1 MSDQDEKKPA
11 AKTPVEKKGD
21 AKKPVA
27 KTAPA
32 GSPTRANAYLLPE
45 SNPWSNAW
53 KIAAG
58 VGALGMVGAA
68 AGFATDKTGRFAFS
82 YLFGFECILTV
93 ALGMIFFILIQ
104 HLTSAG
110 WSVTV
115 RRTAEFF
122 AAGIAVMI
130 ILFIPVYL
138 SRTTLFP
145 WLTPHGGGH
154 GEHAAVTHTT
164 GATLQ
169 HPGEEH
175 PAEEHPGAVEHPAVD
190 GHSPPAGAAAKG
202 ENEHP
207 GAVHEGADPHEAAE
221 ETVMAKKKP
230 YLNEGFFTGRAIF
243 YLLAWAFLGWR
254 LLKYSTDQD
263 TTKDRSL
270 TVAVQRFS
278 APATILFALTLT
290 FAGFDWIMSLD
301 PSWFSTIFGVY
312 IFAGCAVSA
321 LATLILVTMGL
332 RKSGLLHKEINVEH
346 FHDIGKLMFG
356 FLVFWAYI
364 GFSQFMLIWYA
375 ALPEETTFFHHRWD
389 EGPWKYV
396 SLALVLLHFVVPFFL
411 VMSRNAKRKLA
422 LLAVGAAWIVT
433 MHFVDIYW
441 LVMPNFGQATFEVS
455 WMDFACLLGVGGVYL
470 AVVFWHL
477 TKHPLIPT
485 GDPRLPRA
493 IYFENA

>member
-1 MSDQDEKKPA
+1 VSEKDEKKPA
-11 AKTPVEKKGD
+11 AK
-21 AKKPVA
+21 KPA
-27 KTAPA
+27 DKTASTKASAPA
-32 GSPTRANAYLLPE
+32 GSPARANAYLLPE
-45 SNPWSNAW
+45 SNAWTGAW

-58 VGALGMVGAA
+58 VGALGMAGAA

-82 YLFGFECILTV
+82 YLFGFECALTV
-93 ALGMIFFILIQ
+93 ALGMMFFVLTQ

-122 AAGIAVMI
+122 SAGIAVMI
-130 ILFIPVYL
+130 ILFIPVFL

-145 WLTPHGGGH
+145 WLSPHHEG

-164 GATLQ
+164 AATLQ
-169 HPGEEH
+169 HPA
-175 PAEEHPGAVEHPAVD
+175 AEE
-190 GHSPPAGAAAKG
+190 HSPPAGAANKAVV
-202 ENEHP
+202 EHEP
-207 GAVHEGADPHEAAE
+207 AAQAGADPHEVAE
-221 ETVMAKKKP
+221 EKVMAGKKP
-230 YLNEGFFTGRAIF
+230 YLNEGFFAGRAIF

-263 TTKDRSL
+263 TTKDKTL
-270 TVAVQRFS
+270 TVAVQRF
-278 APATILFALTLT
+278 APPATVVFALTLT

-312 IFAGCAVSA
+312 IFAGCTVSA
-321 LATLILVTMGL
+321 LAALILVTMGL
-332 RKSGLLHKEINVEH
+332 RHSGLLHKEINVEH

-364 GFSQFMLIWYA
+364 GFAQFMLIWYA
-375 ALPEETTFFHHRWD
+375 ALPEETPFFHHRWD
-389 EGPWKYV
+389 EGPWRYV
-396 SLALVLLHFVVPFFL
+396 SLALIVLHFVVPFFL

-422 LLAVGAAWIVT
+422 LLAVGAAWILV

-441 LVMPNFGQATFEVS
+441 LVMPNFGQADFAFH
-455 WMDFACLLGVGGVYL
+455 WMDVACLLGVGGIYL
-470 AVVFWHL
+470 AAVFWHF

>member
-1 MSDQDEKKPA
+1 VTDNDDKKPA
-11 AKTPVEKKGD
+11 KPVEKKAAPAPA
-21 AKKPVA
+21 AKPS
-27 KTAPA
+27 APA
-32 GSPTRANAYLLPE
+32 GSPARANAFLLPE
-45 SNPWSNAW
+45 AHAWSGAW

-58 VGALGMVGAA
+58 VGALGMAGAA
-68 AGFATDKTGRFAFS
+68 AGFASNKERFAFS
-82 YLFGFECILTV
+82 YLFAFECVLTV
-93 ALGMIFFILIQ
+93 ALGMIFFVLVQ

-122 AAGIAVMI
+122 GAGIVAMI

-138 SRTTLFP
+138 SKTTLFP
-145 WLTPHGGGH
+145 WLTPHH
-154 GEHAAVTHTT
+154 EEHAAVTHTT
-164 GATLQ
+164 AALLQ
-169 HPGEEH
+169 HPGTEH
-175 PAEEHPGAVEHPAVD
+175 PAGEPKTGAEGAAGTAHPAAR
-190 GHSPPAGAAAKG
+190 PAG
-202 ENEHP
+202 ES
-207 GAVHEGADPHEAAE
+207 DPHEVAHAE
-221 ETVMAKKKP
+221 LMEKKKP

-263 TTKDRSL
+263 TTKDKSL
-270 TVAVQRFS
+270 TVAVQRF
-278 APATILFALTLT
+278 APVATILFALTLT

-301 PSWFSTIFGVY
+301 PTWFSTIFGVY
-312 IFAGCAVSA
+312 IFAGSTVSA
-321 LATLILVTMGL
+321 LAALILVTMAM
-332 RKSGLLHKEINVEH
+332 RNSGLLQKEINVEH

-411 VMSRNAKRKLA
+411 VISRNAKRKLS
-422 LLAVGAAWIVT
+422 LLAFGAAWILA
-433 MHFVDIYW
+433 MHCVDMYW
-441 LVMPNFGQATFEVS
+441 LVMPNFGQADFEFH
-455 WMDFACLLGVGGVYL
+455 WMDAACLLGVAGVYL
-470 AVVFWHL
+470 AVVFWRF